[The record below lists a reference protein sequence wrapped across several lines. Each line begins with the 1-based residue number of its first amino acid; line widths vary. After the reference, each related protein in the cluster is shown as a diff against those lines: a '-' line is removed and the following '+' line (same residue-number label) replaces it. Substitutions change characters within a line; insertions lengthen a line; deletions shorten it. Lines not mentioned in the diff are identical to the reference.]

1 MKEAIDCLNNSLQ
14 EHKYNFGSQCIAL
27 IQKLVEDSRL
37 NIALIQ
43 QIYAP
48 NLKIDYRQL
57 PDIIKR
63 TIDEPNN
70 FVYQER
76 KIFYDYS
83 FMSNEIKV
91 K

>member
-1 MKEAIDCLNNSLQ
+1 MKEVIDCLNNSLQ

-27 IQKLVEDSRL
+27 IQKLVEDSCL

-57 PDIIKR
+57 PYIVFRISKQ
-63 TIDEPNN
+63 P
-70 FVYQER
+70 
-76 KIFYDYS
+76 KITR
-83 FMSNEIKV
+83 NIQA
-91 K
+91 